1 MHMVR
6 VLVTD
11 GMDKKAA
18 AKLGELGYE
27 VIQEFYEPEVLCE
40 KVKEA
45 DVLVVRSATKV
56 RQPIIDAAKETG
68 RLKLIIRGGIGVDNI
83 DVDYARSQ
91 GIEVCNTPTASVH
104 SVAELAIGHLFSLS
118 RFIGIANVT
127 MREGKWEKKAYKGV
141 EISGKTLGI
150 IGLGSIGRET
160 ARLGKAL
167 GMNVIYYSA
176 SGRKTEEPYE
186 AAASL
191 DELLSKADVVSIH
204 RAAGKGEPALVT
216 EEFLKKMK
224 PSAFLINTSRGALV
238 DEEALADAL
247 ENGEIAGA
255 GLDVYQEE
263 PAVCRRLIQNPRV
276 SVTPHI
282 GGSTKEAQARI
293 GEEIVAHILRV
304 FG

>member
-1 MHMVR
+1 MVR

-18 AKLGELGYE
+18 AKLSELGYE
-27 VIQEFYEPEVLCE
+27 VIQEFYEPDVLAE

-56 RQPIIDAAKETG
+56 RQPIIDAAKESG

-83 DVDYARSQ
+83 DVDYAKSQ

-104 SVAELAIGHLFSLS
+104 SVAELAIGHLFALS

-141 EISGKTLGI
+141 EINGKTLGI
-150 IGLGSIGRET
+150 IGWGSIGRET
-160 ARLGKAL
+160 AKIGRAL
-167 GMNVIYYSA
+167 GMKIIYYSA
-176 SGRKTEEPYE
+176 SGKKSEEGYE
-186 AAASL
+186 SVSSL
-191 DELLSKADVVSIH
+191 DELLSRADAVSIH
-204 RAAGKGEPALVT
+204 RAAKKGDSALVT
-216 EEFLKKMK
+216 KEFLEKMK

-238 DEEALADAL
+238 DEEALAEAL
-247 ENGEIAGA
+247 ENGVIAGA

-263 PAVCRRLIQNPRV
+263 PAVCSRLIQNPKV

-293 GEEIVAHILRV
+293 GEEIVAHIRRA
-304 FG
+304 FE